1 VSAHAAVSPAPSLAE
16 RFAFWWLLLVVVQQ
30 AQRVF
35 LIGAAALRDVPSPTV
50 LGLTLVTGLRADLV
64 TASFAMLAALAV
76 ALVVAAPV
84 ALRGRPRA
92 RAALVRTLGVA
103 AAVLSV
109 AYVAVLTVDMGYYL
123 YSGQRLDAVF
133 MEYVTDLLGQGRH
146 GEVAGSQVGAQTA
159 AELSEV
165 GTWAVRVLSYAA
177 LMTAAIVG
185 WRLVFRRGLAPA
197 LAARPRATALA
208 LPLAVAIG
216 AWGVHPGGP
225 DSVQS
230 APIASSTYYALA
242 QSPIWIVK
250 MAVETSGKRAVI
262 PPAVQAAMPE
272 ARAIPLAREILA
284 PGARFVS
291 PRYPLV
297 HVEEPRLSPLARR
310 PNVLVL
316 FLEALDRRFVGR
328 TIAGRRVTPFLD
340 AIVADSVSFEH
351 FHANGA
357 QTFHGLFA
365 SLCSSLPRQGT
376 AATKARYAND
386 YLCLPTLLT
395 RGGYRTRMVIGQ
407 NRDRS
412 HSRLGLFMARN
423 GLEELIDEAAFPRSA
438 PRMGL
443 GVADGALLDRVRTEI
458 DALRGGGRP
467 YFLAALTTGTHHPFA
482 VPTTH
487 PDVAALRAE
496 PDRYVAALRYLDLE
510 LERFFTGLR
519 RDGALRDTV
528 VLLLG
533 DHGRHERVGRTDLE
547 NEAGHF
553 TVPLAVWLD
562 PSLRAPSIY
571 RPRVVSGVAS
581 QLDLTPTILGLAG
594 LTPRLSSFAGRD
606 VSCALAADCLPERA
620 VYLSEVYDNG
630 AGIADGE
637 GFWFYG
643 FASRSLEHADLALR
657 TPPRRWPAGDPAAA
671 ARVERILA
679 LYVTA
684 NALIEHNS
692 LWSWREFGDRL

>member
-1 VSAHAAVSPAPSLAE
+1 MASRKGVTRRPAMVRPTKRRSSASRNST
-16 RFAFWWLLLVVVQQ
+16 
-30 AQRVF
+30 
-35 LIGAAALRDVPSPTV
+35 S
-50 LGLTLVTGLRADLV
+50 
-64 TASFAMLAALAV
+64 
-76 ALVVAAPV
+76 
-84 ALRGRPRA
+84 
-92 RAALVRTLGVA
+92 TLGRRA
-103 AAVLSV
+103 
-109 AYVAVLTVDMGYYL
+109 
-123 YSGQRLDAVF
+123 SG
-133 MEYVTDLLGQGRH
+133 E
-146 GEVAGSQVGAQTA
+146 
-159 AELSEV
+159 
-165 GTWAVRVLSYAA
+165 
-177 LMTAAIVG
+177 
-185 WRLVFRRGLAPA
+185 
-197 LAARPRATALA
+197 
-208 LPLAVAIG
+208 
-216 AWGVHPGGP
+216 
-225 DSVQS
+225 
-230 APIASSTYYALA
+230 
-242 QSPIWIVK
+242 
-250 MAVETSGKRAVI
+250 
-262 PPAVQAAMPE
+262 
-272 ARAIPLAREILA
+272 
-284 PGARFVS
+284 
-291 PRYPLV
+291 
-297 HVEEPRLSPLARR
+297 
-310 PNVLVL
+310 
-316 FLEALDRRFVGR
+316 
-328 TIAGRRVTPFLD
+328 GRRVTPFLD

-510 LERFFTGLR
+510 LERVLTGVR
-519 RDGALRDTV
+519 R
-528 VLLLG
+528 
-533 DHGRHERVGRTDLE
+533 
-547 NEAGHF
+547 
-553 TVPLAVWLD
+553 
-562 PSLRAPSIY
+562 
-571 RPRVVSGVAS
+571 
-581 QLDLTPTILGLAG
+581 
-594 LTPRLSSFAGRD
+594 
-606 VSCALAADCLPERA
+606 
-620 VYLSEVYDNG
+620 NG